1 MMLYAMATTAR
12 TFLAPHWTRW
22 HEVWGQSSPTVASQ
36 WTCVRS
42 SLFLMK
48 ALGRCGID
56 ARLES
61 GQPMKRASGVVSED
75 CGLFTAGGWMGH
87 AWVEAN
93 GFVIDITAD
102 QFGHAPVIVIPAN
115 DAIYRPAQCKAQLG
129 GRALSANASQ
139 LGHAGRHPLSRSR
152 KVDLRVE
159 HPRGPPRRV
168 GGAQIQPNPPASRT
182 LLQSRRCRLRPATL
196 PARPSGRA

>member
-1 MMLYAMATTAR
+1 MLYAMATTAR

-115 DAIYRPAQCKAQLG
+115 DAIYRPAQCKANRLIPTNTG
-129 GRALSANASQ
+129 MMAVDEIWHSWCSYVDE
-139 LGHAGRHPLSRSR
+139 HYPPTPRS
-152 KVDLRVE
+152 
-159 HPRGPPRRV
+159 
-168 GGAQIQPNPPASRT
+168 
-182 LLQSRRCRLRPATL
+182 
-196 PARPSGRA
+196 SGMLDGTH